1 VVARRDSAVGEQDPD
16 GAKKTTKAAGAGR
29 AKRSAGAAGKAAG
42 AAASEMAA
50 TAKKAAAVKRAASAK
65 KAAAA
70 PSKKV
75 AAASRKVAAPSGKAS
90 AMSKKAAAP
99 SRKAAATSKK
109 VAAPKGAVAPKR
121 AAKKSTPVKVVAKKT
136 SVSSAP
142 AKATAPKQAAAPNK
156 RVAAA
161 SKKAAAPNTATKKS
175 APAKAVTKKTSVSSV
190 PAKATAKKTAALSA
204 PVKATARTSTPTST
218 STPAKKS
225 APAKKA
231 VTAAV
236 TPAKATPDKA
246 APAKATPAK
255 TAPTKITPAKPPRN
269 ESHTALVRRARRINR
284 ELGEVYP
291 YAHPELD
298 FENPFQLVVATVLSA
313 QTTDLRVNQTTPALF
328 GKYPTPEDLAAANPE
343 EVEEILRPTGF
354 FRAKTKSVIGLS
366 KALRDDFGGE
376 VPGRLEDLVKL
387 PGVGRKTAFVVL
399 GNAFGRPGIT
409 VDTHFQ
415 RLVRRWQ
422 WTDATEPDKIEAAI
436 GGLFPKSEWT
446 MLSHHVIFHG
456 RRICHA
462 RKPACGACPIAP
474 LCPAYGEGE
483 TDPEK
488 AQKLLKYEK
497 GGFPGQRLNP
507 PQSYLDA
514 GGIPAPPLGAT
525 IPSAS
530 ESSASESSA
539 SAPGA
544 SAPGAPAPAS
554 AAPAPRS
561 PAREAG

>member
-1 VVARRDSAVGEQDPD
+1 MVVRRDSAVGEQVPD
-16 GAKKTTKAAGAGR
+16 GTKEPTKTAGSTPAKEAVKKVTATKTASEKAVSKKGAPVEDV
-29 AKRSAGAAGKAAG
+29 SGKAAPARSATG
-42 AAASEMAA
+42 KKAASSAAAAKKSVSKKAA
-50 TAKKAAAVKRAASAK
+50 PAKAVAKKAAPA
-65 KAAAA
+65 
-70 PSKKV
+70 KV
-75 AAASRKVAAPSGKAS
+75 AAKRTAPASSDGTKTT
-90 AMSKKAAAP
+90 
-99 SRKAAATSKK
+99 ATKT
-109 VAAPKGAVAPKR
+109 
-121 AAKKSTPVKVVAKKT
+121 AAKKG
-136 SVSSAP
+136 AP
-142 AKATAPKQAAAPNK
+142 AKAAA
-156 RVAAA
+156 
-161 SKKAAAPNTATKKS
+161 KKS
-175 APAKAVTKKTSVSSV
+175 APAKA
-190 PAKATAKKTAALSA
+190 AAKKTA
-204 PVKATARTSTPTST
+204 V
-218 STPAKKS
+218 
-225 APAKKA
+225 KKA
-231 VTAAV
+231 PPGQPSVAE
-236 TPAKATPDKA
+236 
-246 APAKATPAK
+246 
-255 TAPTKITPAKPPRN
+255 PPRD

-284 ELGEVYP
+284 ELAEVYP

-298 FENPFQLVVATVLSA
+298 FQNPFQLIVATVLSA

-328 GKYPTPEDLAAANPE
+328 AKYPTPEDLAEANAE

-415 RLVRRWQ
+415 RLVRRWK
-422 WTDATEPDKIEAAI
+422 WTEQTEPDKIEAAV
-436 GGLFPKSEWT
+436 GALFPKSEWT

-488 AQKLLKYEK
+488 ARKLLKYEK

-514 GGIPAPPLGAT
+514 GGIPAPPLGA
-525 IPSAS
+525 
-530 ESSASESSA
+530 
-539 SAPGA
+539 G
-544 SAPGAPAPAS
+544 
-554 AAPAPRS
+554 
-561 PAREAG
+561 